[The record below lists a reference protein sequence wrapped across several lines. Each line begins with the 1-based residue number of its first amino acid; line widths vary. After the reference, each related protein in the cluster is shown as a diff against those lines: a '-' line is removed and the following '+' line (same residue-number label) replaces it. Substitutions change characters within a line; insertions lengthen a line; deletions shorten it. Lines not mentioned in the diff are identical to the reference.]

1 MSWQNFILSAVIRR
15 QQNATMKL
23 TPEHRFKRQRKFMA
37 MDIGKPNKTVTCTAN
52 ELAGVK
58 VEWLAP
64 KGINISPSTP
74 VCVYCH
80 GGAFIMGG
88 MNSHRQMCSELA
100 AQANISVLMVD
111 YRLAPE
117 HPFPAAPE
125 DAMSVYLALIEMG
138 YESRNIIIA
147 GDSAGGNLALTT
159 LQKLRDDNKPTPAA
173 AILFS
178 PWLDLSHNSQSFTDN
193 KQKDVLLNKT
203 LLEEAVAMY
212 APKLPRNDPRISP
225 LNANMANLPPL
236 LIIASRAEVL
246 LDDATALHH
255 KIQELHGDSTYLE
268 WTNPPHAFPVMSR
281 FLPEARDALKQSA
294 AFITEH
300 IA

>member
-37 MDIGKPNKTVTCTAN
+37 MDIGKLNKTVTCTAN

-64 KGINISPSTP
+64 KGINISPSIP

-236 LIIASRAEVL
+236 LIIASRVEVL

-255 KIQELHGDSTYLE
+255 KIQELRGDSTYLE
-268 WTNPPHAFPVMSR
+268 WPNPPHAFPVMSR

>member
-37 MDIGKPNKTVTCTAN
+37 MDIGKPNKTVTCTTD

-58 VEWLAP
+58 VEWLAA

-74 VCVYCH
+74 VCVYYH

-212 APKLPRNDPRISP
+212 APDLPRNDPRISP

-255 KIQELHGDSTYLE
+255 KIQELHSDSTYLE
-268 WTNPPHAFPVMSR
+268 WPNPPHAFPVMSR